1 MNQNLLRKICHTS
14 DVLRKYGMTLRN
26 HFQCCW
32 DRFEFIT
39 FCNHQLSKESIV
51 RKFCYLCYLSTF
63 LKKVFI
69 VNINFLEWWNLNKNL
84 KIERKQVNLES
95 MTTLHEAVDKKSST
109 LKNFLKKARRHF
121 AGIWHDPNDVVNDK
135 NNPQAYQSISTFFI
149 NQSHF
154 FRCDAVKQ
162 AQRLMPAT
170 VDIFSHYKCQQV
182 MLFRAL

>member
-1 MNQNLLRKICHTS
+1 
-14 DVLRKYGMTLRN
+14 
-26 HFQCCW
+26 
-32 DRFEFIT
+32 
-39 FCNHQLSKESIV
+39 
-51 RKFCYLCYLSTF
+51 
-63 LKKVFI
+63 
-69 VNINFLEWWNLNKNL
+69 
-84 KIERKQVNLES
+84 